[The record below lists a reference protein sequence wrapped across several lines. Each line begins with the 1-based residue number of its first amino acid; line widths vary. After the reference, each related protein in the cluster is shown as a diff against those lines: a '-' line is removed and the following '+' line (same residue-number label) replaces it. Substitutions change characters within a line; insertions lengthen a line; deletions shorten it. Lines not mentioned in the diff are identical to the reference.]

1 MLPWDGLPCCS
12 GLLLKLQSGTYTARV
27 CVTVVNKLS
36 LRLRWLFAISRF
48 AKNCWDEE
56 KKEAKFWF
64 SSARVAEL
72 ALAYAPRK
80 CLDTSHWTWF
90 KYLKHKA
97 KNNRKLLRRKA
108 SVYTSLKQIA
118 GSNYAPKQLSDDLK
132 NYRVLWQR
140 MWKLKKRRGSSLQ
153 PQKADNISKAF
164 GLAFPPPAP
173 PPQHSEA
180 IFYAVVQVFA
190 ASESCTEHHLNP
202 CSSQNPGKNR
212 TFGNTPSMMLHDF
225 PLFVH

>member
-12 GLLLKLQSGTYTARV
+12 GLLLKSQSATYTARV

-36 LRLRWLFAISRF
+36 LMLRWLFAVSRF
-48 AKNCWDEE
+48 AKNRWDEE

-72 ALAYAPRK
+72 ALCVAYAPRK

-97 KNNRKLLRRKA
+97 KNNRKLQRRKA

-140 MWKLKKRRGSSLQ
+140 MWKLKKGEAAVYNHKKQITS
-153 PQKADNISKAF
+153 QKLL
-164 GLAFPPPAP
+164 G
-173 PPQHSEA
+173 
-180 IFYAVVQVFA
+180 
-190 ASESCTEHHLNP
+190 
-202 CSSQNPGKNR
+202 
-212 TFGNTPSMMLHDF
+212 
-225 PLFVH
+225 

>member
-164 GLAFPPPAP
+164 GLAFPPPRNT
-173 PPQHSEA
+173 QRLY
-180 IFYAVVQVFA
+180 FMQLYKFLQ
-190 ASESCTEHHLNP
+190 HLNLALNIT
-202 CSSQNPGKNR
+202 SIHV
-212 TFGNTPSMMLHDF
+212 LHKTQVKIGHLATLHPWCYMIF
-225 PLFVH
+225 HYLFIKL